1 MAWRRRVD
9 ITGIFVRRVLDVHH
23 TVAISALAE
32 RKPEV
37 VHAGLVQTSKG
48 RPNRRTINGNP
59 PCRTGGQFLVIGCIL
74 IVIGLQSLGMTNGNV
89 ADDSNSDVI

>member
-9 ITGIFVRRVLDVHH
+9 ITGIFVRRVLDVHQ

-37 VHAGLVQTSKG
+37 VHARLVQTSKG

-59 PCRTGGQFLVIGCIL
+59 PEQEAS
-74 IVIGLQSLGMTNGNV
+74 SLLSV
-89 ADDSNSDVI
+89 VFS

>member
-9 ITGIFVRRVLDVHH
+9 ITGIFVRRVLDVHQ

-59 PCRTGGQFLVIGCIL
+59 PEQEAS
-74 IVIGLQSLGMTNGNV
+74 SLLSV
-89 ADDSNSDVI
+89 VFS